1 MTADVDKRITLI
13 GGGADRVTVR
23 AGDHVIGMLWGGVV
37 VFATWKS
44 VADMSI
50 MFMIGQYSWKCN

>member
-23 AGDHVIGMLWGGVV
+23 AGDHVIGMLWGAWLCSLHGN
-37 VFATWKS
+37 
-44 VADMSI
+44 
-50 MFMIGQYSWKCN
+50 Q

>member
-13 GGGADRVTVR
+13 GGGADRVMVR